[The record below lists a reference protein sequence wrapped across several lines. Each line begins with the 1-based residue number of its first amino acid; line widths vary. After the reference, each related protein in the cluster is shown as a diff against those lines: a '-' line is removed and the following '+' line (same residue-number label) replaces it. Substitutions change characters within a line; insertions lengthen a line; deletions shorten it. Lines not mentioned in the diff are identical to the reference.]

1 MFSLSS
7 VAISVILNCVILTLK
22 GRLKVLF
29 HVFLAVVSAVSF
41 ATILVHQN
49 EKCLATLGTRMRVKP
64 CEFEGTFFSVIAVS
78 FFSMQQITLRLPK
91 DHQRFSSC

>member
-1 MFSLSS
+1 MFFLSP

-29 HVFLAVVSAVSF
+29 HVFMAVASAVSF
-41 ATILVHQN
+41 ATIRVHQN

-64 CEFEGTFFSVIAVS
+64 CEFEAMFFYVIAAS
-78 FFSMQQITLRLPK
+78 FF
-91 DHQRFSSC
+91 